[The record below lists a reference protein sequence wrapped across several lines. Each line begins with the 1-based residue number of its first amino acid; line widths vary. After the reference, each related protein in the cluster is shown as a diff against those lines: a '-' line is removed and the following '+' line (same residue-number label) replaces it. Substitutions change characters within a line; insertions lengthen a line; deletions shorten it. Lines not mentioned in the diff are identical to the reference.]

1 MMHMLTTPPA
11 DEIRTLVTLFKEGDF
26 AALEPLALRFARDH
40 AGHGL
45 GWMLLA
51 AIHKAAGRY
60 QQALEAQLKAVE
72 VMPPKAELYSN
83 LGNIQFLLEQN
94 AEAEQSYRRCLQLDP
109 QHGKGHFN
117 LGVLLLAAQR
127 NHEAET
133 HLRHALRLDPESA
146 EARYQL
152 ALALLEQKQ
161 YSQPVLLLQEAIARR
176 PGHAPSHDSLSFA
189 FLNLGQVD
197 KAVEHGRAAVK
208 LAPEDPLVLG
218 NLLFT
223 LNYAN
228 AAPGEVKALAQAYG
242 AMVSERAAGKRMA
255 SWGDDSPEPRK
266 LRIGFVSG
274 DFKNHPVTFFL
285 LPLLGALDPAR
296 FECFAYSTVA
306 YEDDYTRKVQAAVH
320 TFRALSRAS
329 AQEAA
334 SRIHA
339 DGIHILFDLAGH
351 TGHNRLPLFAFRPAP
366 VQASWLGYF
375 STTGVMEIDYILADE
390 VGVPGTEASQF
401 TEQVWLLPDTR
412 LCFSPPDPAPEVKPL
427 PALENGYFTFGCYQ
441 SLAKVNDAV
450 LAAWK
455 PIFAALPRARLRWQ
469 CLQFADMQARKA
481 TFERLRKHGIA
492 EARVQLLKDA
502 ERPEYLATYRHV
514 DMLLD
519 TFPFPGGTTTCE
531 ALWMG
536 VPTLTLAGGTLLSRQ
551 GASLLT
557 AAGLRDW
564 VATSVED
571 YQRKAIAFAGD
582 PAGLAQLRQR
592 LREMARQSPLFD
604 GSAFARHFEAALL
617 SIWRKRWTAV
627 HESSGEHDEHAH

>member
-1 MMHMLTTPPA
+1 MHMLTSPPA
-11 DEIRTLVTLFKEGDF
+11 DEIQRLVSLFKEGDF
-26 AALEPLALRFARDH
+26 AALEPLALRFSRDH

-45 GWMLLA
+45 GWMLLG
-51 AIHKAAGRY
+51 AIHKATGRY

-83 LGNIQFLLEQN
+83 LGNIQFLLVQN
-94 AEAEQSYRRCLQLDP
+94 AEAEQSYRKCLQLDP
-109 QHGKGHFN
+109 QYGKGHFN
-117 LGVLLLAAQR
+117 LGVLLLAAHR
-127 NHEAET
+127 NAEAEA
-133 HLRHALRLDPESA
+133 HLRKALRLDPDSA
-146 EARYQL
+146 ETRYQL

-161 YSQPVLLLQEAIARR
+161 YSEPSRLLQEAIARR

-189 FLNLGQVD
+189 FLNLGQAD

-208 LAPEDPLVLG
+208 LAPADPLVLG

-228 AAPGEVKALAQAYG
+228 AAPAEVKTLAQAYG
-242 AMVSERAAGKRMA
+242 AMVSERAAGMRMA
-255 SWGDDSPEPRK
+255 SWGNDCPAPSK

-285 LPLLGALDPAR
+285 LPLLGAIDTGK
-296 FECFAYSTVA
+296 FECFAYSTVGF
-306 YEDDYTRKVQAAVH
+306 EDDCTRKVQAAVH
-320 TFRALSRAS
+320 TYRDLSRNS

-401 TEQVWLLPDTR
+401 TEQVWLLPRTR

-427 PALENGYFTFGCYQ
+427 PALENGYVTFGCYQ

-455 PIFAALPRARLRWQ
+455 PIFTALPRARLRWQ
-469 CLQFADMQARKA
+469 CLQFADTQARKA
-481 TFERLRKHGIA
+481 TFERLRRHGIA
-492 EARVQLLKDA
+492 ESRVQLLKDA

-519 TFPFPGGTTTCE
+519 SFPFPGGTTTCE

-564 VATSVED
+564 VATSVQD

-582 PAGLAQLRQR
+582 PAGLAQLRAR

-604 GSAFARHFEAALL
+604 GAEFAGNFEAALL

-627 HESSGEHDEHAH
+627 PESSGEHDEDAD